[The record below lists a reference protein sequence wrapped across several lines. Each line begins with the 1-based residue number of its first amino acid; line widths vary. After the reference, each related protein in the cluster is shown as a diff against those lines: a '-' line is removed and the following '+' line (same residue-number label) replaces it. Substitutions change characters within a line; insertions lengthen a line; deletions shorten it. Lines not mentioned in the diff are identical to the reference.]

1 MLMMGGRI
9 YIMSIQL
16 STFAKMTKAHETTP
30 ISSRSIASGRYPG
43 RKNRIVPK
51 AGKPGNKMSRPSRT
65 HK

>member
-1 MLMMGGRI
+1 MMGSRT

-16 STFAKMTKAHETTP
+16 STFAKITKAHETTP
-30 ISSRSIASGRYPG
+30 ISARSIASGRYPG
-43 RKNRIVPK
+43 IKSRKAPK